1 MGEIGR
7 RLVRVG
13 KRVEIETFDVPEPGH
28 GQLLLRVSRS
38 QVSGGSEGRGF
49 HRDSAAPRAM
59 GYTTVGRVQAAGP
72 GMEDYKPGD
81 RVIAFGNHG
90 THWLTGQPSH
100 SDIGPSFQRI
110 EYDITDEQAA
120 FTRLGD
126 VALHAVHRAELQ
138 IDESVAIFG
147 QGVIGQLLAGL
158 CRLSGAYPV
167 IGIDLDADRLA
178 LSERSGATHAVDASA
193 EDGVEAVRTITEMPT
208 ESGST
213 GTATGYPPG
222 PGGGWGHEH
231 EGAQSVFHATR
242 SAKTLIDCMK
252 AASDRGKIV
261 LIASPFDR
269 PPYQPRGQARGSQRA
284 LSAHRGR
291 PQGLDERFLRLGR
304 LEANKE
310 LQIRGSSAMT
320 GIERGPH
327 PYWPWTLQRNRRAI
341 MRMIAT
347 GDLKV
352 DHLISHVAKPEE
364 ANELYQHIAA
374 GLSPRAG

>member
-261 LIASPFDR
+261 LIASPFDVVETGIR
-269 PPYQPRGQARGSQRA
+269 
-284 LSAHRGR
+284 
-291 PQGLDERFLRLGR
+291 DELL
-304 LEANKE
+304 NKE

-374 GLSPRAG
+374 GPKGWMSVFFDWED